1 MSHRPLWQR
10 FPPVT
15 LNVDLWPWLQRS
27 LHSSYC
33 SDTHTQPTDC
43 FAGPLNWSAN
53 VRGIKRVFLGE
64 TAMNIVA
71 VDMIPTGLSVS
82 CVAALTEIDNDR
94 NATPV
99 RGLYKMLRSV
109 RQFDRPS
116 VCLSHG
122 PTPKRCIFM
131 CINPTIYALKTNHS
145 PVSLHKT
152 PFP

>member
-1 MSHRPLWQR
+1 
-10 FPPVT
+10 
-15 LNVDLWPWLQRS
+15 
-27 LHSSYC
+27 
-33 SDTHTQPTDC
+33 
-43 FAGPLNWSAN
+43 
-53 VRGIKRVFLGE
+53 
-64 TAMNIVA
+64 MNIVA

-122 PTPKRCIFM
+122 PTSNGAFLCASILQS
-131 CINPTIYALKTNHS
+131 TL
-145 PVSLHKT
+145 
-152 PFP
+152 